1 MTEIRKIDDK
11 VSEAIITSGE
21 YRVSIYTL
29 GAIIHSF
36 SHKDRDII
44 IGYDSYEP
52 YLTAVG
58 HIAEVVGP
66 YANRICDAEFE
77 MDGTRYVLEKNNGKN
92 NLHSGSKNFGSKFWK
107 IAETTDNSVKL
118 SLESPEAGGFPGSHH
133 AEITYKLT
141 EDGALSLH
149 YRVESEKKCPV
160 NVTNHAYFNLNG
172 EGDIKGHKLM
182 LTCHEYL
189 TVDDGLI
196 PVDRVSVEGTPY
208 DFRSPE
214 LIGARLD
221 GAYDNCLVFGEEKK
235 AVVEGKDYI
244 LEMTTDL
251 PAVQLYTGISL
262 SSKVPGKNG
271 KMLFPYQ
278 GFALET
284 EFFPDSPNRPDFPG
298 AYTDSDKPFET
309 TTVYKLIVK

>member
-1 MTEIRKIDDK
+1 MTEIRKNDDK
-11 VSEAIITSGE
+11 VSEVIITSGE
-21 YRVSIYTL
+21 YRASVFTL
-29 GAIIHSF
+29 GAVLHSF
-36 SHKDRDII
+36 SHKDRDIV

-58 HIAEVVGP
+58 HVAEVVGP
-66 YANRICDAEFE
+66 YANRIKDAEFT
-77 MDGTRYVLEKNNGKN
+77 MDGKLYILEKNNGKN

-107 IAETTDNSVKL
+107 IDTTSDNSVRL

-133 AEITYKLT
+133 AEITYTLT

-172 EGDIKGHKLM
+172 EGDIKGHRLM
-182 LTCHEYL
+182 LTCPEYL

-196 PVDRVSVEGTPY
+196 PIGRASVDGTPY
-208 DFRSPE
+208 DFRTPTV
-214 LIGARLD
+214 IGERLD
-221 GAYDNCLVFGEEKK
+221 GAYDNCLVFGSERK

-262 SSKVPGKNG
+262 SSTVPGKNG

-278 GFALET
+278 GLALES

-298 AYTDSDKPFET
+298 AYTEPGKPFET
-309 TTVYKLIVK
+309 TTVYKLTAK